1 MFLKKGGLG
10 SRMTNMKNRF
20 TGWFVCVLL
29 VCGSLCGSAV
39 LAADPVS
46 SASAALMFPDM
57 QMEDQFR
64 VPHTHDSLFSSE
76 SARPLILIAGDQRRT
91 DDNIR
96 AWVDLLKGSLGDR
109 VGYIGMANL
118 RGLPFF
124 VSKNSV
130 RSSLKKKLPDVP
142 VLCDWNG
149 DGFKKFAFV
158 RRQTNVYIYSRT
170 RSLVGSVTGKPDD
183 ENAKAVISLVELAL
197 TAK

>member
-1 MFLKKGGLG
+1 MKKIRDRL
-10 SRMTNMKNRF
+10 
-20 TGWFVCVLL
+20 TGWFVFFLFVI
-29 VCGSLCGSAV
+29 GGLCGSEV
-39 LAADPVS
+39 CAAGPVA
-46 SASAALMFPDM
+46 SASIMFPDM

-64 VPHTHDSLFSSE
+64 FAHTHESLFSSE
-76 SARPLILIAGDQRRT
+76 SARPIVLIAGDQRRT

-96 AWVDLLKGSLGDR
+96 AWVNLLKVSLGDR
-109 VGYIGMANL
+109 VSYLGMANL

-130 RSSLKKKLPDVP
+130 RSLLKKKLPEVQ

-158 RRQTNVYIYSRT
+158 RRQTNVQVYSRA
-170 RSLVGSVTGKPDD
+170 RALVGSVTGKPDD
-183 ENAKAVISLVELAL
+183 QTASAVISLVELAL

>member
-1 MFLKKGGLG
+1 MKKIRDRL
-10 SRMTNMKNRF
+10 
-20 TGWFVCVLL
+20 TGWFVFFLFVI
-29 VCGSLCGSAV
+29 GGLCGSEV
-39 LAADPVS
+39 CAAGPVA
-46 SASAALMFPDM
+46 SASVMFPDM

-64 VPHTHDSLFSSE
+64 VAHTHDSLFSGAGSD
-76 SARPLILIAGDQRRT
+76 RPLLLIAGDQRRT

-96 AWVDLLKGSLGDR
+96 AWVNLLKGPLGDR
-109 VGYIGMANL
+109 VRYFGMANL

-130 RSSLKKKLPDVP
+130 RSSLKKKLPEVQ

-158 RRQTNVYIYSRT
+158 RRQTNVQIYSRT
-170 RSLVGSVTGKPDD
+170 RALVGSVTGKPDD
-183 ENAKAVISLVELAL
+183 QTASAVISLVELAL